1 MSQVIQATAAPG
13 RALTAKILQFN
24 TNTEVASASGV
35 EALSS
40 LYDFTFT
47 GVPNGTY
54 RFLIIDDLT
63 SIGAATYS
71 VAVTAA
77 SGTFQANDSSSVD
90 IADIVTAVL
99 TATPSTY
106 AAADNTAQLLIEAAA
121 GSAGNGSTQVP
132 FTIEANGQPVSGV
145 KCWVSTD
152 VNGSNIVTGDLIT
165 DDFGNVLFQLDTGT
179 YYLWRDSSFYQF
191 PNPHSFTVN

>member
-71 VAVTAA
+71 VAVTSA

-90 IADIVTAVL
+90 IADIVTAVMVS
-99 TATPSTY
+99 TPSTY
-106 AAADNTAQLLIEAAA
+106 AAADNTAQLIIEGARHEGA
-121 GSAGNGSTQVP
+121 GSIHVP
-132 FTIEANGQPVSGV
+132 FTVEANGIPISGV

-152 VNGSNIVTGDLIT
+152 ANGSNIVTGDLIT
-165 DDFGNVLFQLDTGT
+165 DDFGNVMFLLDPGT

-191 PNPHSFTVN
+191 PNPVSFTAS

>member
-1 MSQVIQATAAPG
+1 MAQVIQATAAPG

-40 LYDFTFT
+40 LYDFSYT

-71 VAVTAA
+71 VDITAS

-90 IADIVTAVL
+90 IPDIVTAVMVAL
-99 TATPSTY
+99 PGSY
-106 AAADNTAQLLIEAAA
+106 AAPDNTAQLLIDAAA
-121 GSAGNGSTQVP
+121 NNAGSGSVQVP

-165 DDFGNVLFQLDTGT
+165 DDFGNVKFLLDPGV

-191 PNPHSFTVN
+191 PSPVSFTAS

>member
-13 RALTAKILQFN
+13 RALTAKILEFN

-63 SIGAATYS
+63 ALGAATYS
-71 VAVTAA
+71 VDVTAA
-77 SGTFQANDSSSVD
+77 SGNFQANDSSSVD
-90 IADIVTAVL
+90 IPDIVTAVMVSI
-99 TATPSTY
+99 PSTY
-106 AAADNTAQLLIEAAA
+106 AAGNNTAQLLIDAAA
-121 GSAGNGSTQVP
+121 SDAGSGSVHVP
-132 FTIEANGQPVSGV
+132 FTIEANGQPISGV

-152 VNGSNIVTGDLIT
+152 ANGSNIVTGDLIT
-165 DDFGNVLFQLDTGT
+165 DDFGNVSFLLDPGT

-191 PNPHSFTVN
+191 PNPVSFTAS